1 MSHIEKLIE
10 MAMAEGADSAEVYYS
25 NQIKQKIDVLGGKVD
40 ESKYAKELGM
50 GLRVLKNKAFGFAAT
65 TDLSVEALKNTA
77 RQAVE
82 NAMCATPSEF
92 NILPQLS
99 QPKVNENQLEILD
112 QDLLKQKMEEKISK
126 ALLVEKSAYA
136 ADKRIKK
143 TEMVSYSDAAYVITL
158 ANSLG
163 QKLSYSG
170 TYAGASA
177 DVIAED
183 STDGQQ
189 QSGSAYQYVVN
200 LKDFDPQMI
209 GRESARQAT
218 LMLGATSW
226 NTAKTNLIFDPM
238 VSAQFLSA
246 ISPLVLASYVQKG
259 KSLMAGKKG
268 QTVASKKINLID
280 SGILPKGLGSTPFDG
295 EGLATQETQLIKD
308 GILQGYLYDFF
319 TAQKENVLST
329 GNASRGSYD
338 SAPDVSTNNFY
349 LKPGQASSE
358 NLIQSVN
365 KGILI
370 TRVMGMH
377 TIDPISGDFSVGAA
391 GVLIEN
397 GKLGKAVR
405 GIAIAGHLSDLLNN
419 IVEVGSDLKFYS
431 SVGAPSLLI
440 EGISVSG
447 K

>member
-1 MSHIEKLIE
+1 MSSIEKLIE

-25 NQIKQKIDVLGGKVD
+25 NQTKQKIDVLNGKVD

-65 TDLSVEALKNTA
+65 TDLSVEALKTTA
-77 RQAVE
+77 SQAVE
-82 NAMCATPSEF
+82 NALCATPSEF
-92 NILPQLS
+92 NILPKLN
-99 QPKVNENQLEILD
+99 QPKVNETQLQILD
-112 QDLLKQKMEEKISK
+112 QDLLEQKMEEKISK
-126 ALLVEKSAYA
+126 ALWVEKAAYA
-136 ADKRIKK
+136 ADLRIKK

-158 ANSLG
+158 ANSFG

-183 STDGQQ
+183 SEGQQ

-200 LKDFDPQMI
+200 LNDFDPQMI

-259 KSLMAGKKG
+259 KSLLAGKKG
-268 QTVASKKINLID
+268 QTIASNKINLID
-280 SGILPKGLGSTPFDG
+280 SGVLPKGLGSTPFDG
-295 EGLATQETQLIKD
+295 EGLATQETELIKN

-338 SAPDVSTNNFY
+338 SVPDVSTNNFY
-349 LKPGQASSE
+349 LKPGKVSADD
-358 NLIQSVN
+358 LVTSVS

-397 GKLGKAVR
+397 GKLGRAVR

-419 IVEVGSDLKFYS
+419 IIEVGSDLKFYS
-431 SVGAPSLLI
+431 SIGAPSLLI

>member
-1 MSHIEKLIE
+1 
-10 MAMAEGADSAEVYYS
+10 
-25 NQIKQKIDVLGGKVD
+25 
-40 ESKYAKELGM
+40 
-50 GLRVLKNKAFGFAAT
+50 
-65 TDLSVEALKNTA
+65 
-77 RQAVE
+77 
-82 NAMCATPSEF
+82 
-92 NILPQLS
+92 
-99 QPKVNENQLEILD
+99 
-112 QDLLKQKMEEKISK
+112 
-126 ALLVEKSAYA
+126 
-136 ADKRIKK
+136 
-143 TEMVSYSDAAYVITL
+143 
-158 ANSLG
+158 
-163 QKLSYSG
+163 
-170 TYAGASA
+170 
-177 DVIAED
+177 
-183 STDGQQ
+183 
-189 QSGSAYQYVVN
+189 
-200 LKDFDPQMI
+200 
-209 GRESARQAT
+209 
-218 LMLGATSW
+218 MLGATSW

-259 KSLMAGKKG
+259 KSLLAGKKG
-268 QTVASKKINLID
+268 HTIASNKINLID
-280 SGILPKGLGSTPFDG
+280 SGVLPKGLGSTPFDG
-295 EGLATQETQLIKD
+295 EGLATQETELIKN
-308 GILQGYLYDFF
+308 GVLQGYLYDFF

-349 LKPGQASSE
+349 LKPGQATSE
-358 NLIQSVN
+358 SLIQSVN

-419 IVEVGSDLKFYS
+419 VVEVGSDLKFYS
-431 SVGAPSLLI
+431 SIGAPSLLI